1 MFGWQDYDAGL
12 RVGDFLQ
19 REGIEVSFTPIGN
32 NDEII
37 SRLSAGGAGQVDI
50 VTPYMGYIPFM
61 VAAELLEPIDK
72 SLVPNLANVPEV
84 FRNNSNVIVNGTRYA
99 VPFTWGSGPMAY
111 DPAVIPTAPESWMDI
126 FKPEYKGKVGMMDDP
141 DRQPDVGGDSRHRR

>member
-1 MFGWQDYDAGL
+1 MDRSGLVRVRTMMSMSRRDMMKGAAALGALVATASTSRDASAAGAVSMFGWQDYDAGL

-61 VAAELLEPIDK
+61 VAAELLEPIDE

-84 FRNNSNVIVNGTRYA
+84 FRNDSNVGVDGTR
-99 VPFTWGSGPMAY
+99 
-111 DPAVIPTAPESWMDI
+111 
-126 FKPEYKGKVGMMDDP
+126 
-141 DRQPDVGGDSRHRR
+141 

>member
-1 MFGWQDYDAGL
+1 MGNSGLLRVRTMSISRRSLMTGAAAMGGFAAVGLPGRTASAAGAVSMFGWQDYDAGL

-19 REGIEVSFTPIGN
+19 REGIEVAFTPIGN

-61 VAAELLEPIDK
+61 VAADLLEP
-72 SLVPNLANVPEV
+72 SHECQ
-84 FRNNSNVIVNGTRYA
+84 GTN
-99 VPFTWGSGPMAY
+99 FST
-111 DPAVIPTAPESWMDI
+111 
-126 FKPEYKGKVGMMDDP
+126 
-141 DRQPDVGGDSRHRR
+141 

>member
-1 MFGWQDYDAGL
+1 MGVIAATRSTTRDAAAAGAVSMFGWQDYDAGL

-61 VAAELLEPIDK
+61 VAAELLEPIDDRWCPIWPMCRK
-72 SLVPNLANVPEV
+72 SFA
-84 FRNNSNVIVNGTRYA
+84 T
-99 VPFTWGSGPMAY
+99 TPM
-111 DPAVIPTAPESWMDI
+111 S
-126 FKPEYKGKVGMMDDP
+126 
-141 DRQPDVGGDSRHRR
+141 S